1 MPQHVLNTTAQ
12 LSLEFQAARRA
23 LGWTQ
28 ADIGARIGLSQSRV
42 SHLEMHPDQLSAEQM
57 LAWCAVLGLELS
69 IGARK
74 ADASSDTPSTDW

>member
-1 MPQHVLNTTAQ
+1 MSRHVLITSAQ

-23 LGWTQ
+23 LGLTQ

-42 SHLEMHPDQLSAEQM
+42 SHLELHPGQLSAEQL

-69 IGARK
+69 IGKRGTA
-74 ADASSDTPSTDW
+74 ASAPAATDW